1 MIQCCPPDVNS
12 HPQCYPIQV
21 AADDPFYGGYKE
33 DCLNF
38 VRTAM
43 CPVCKLGKLSFCLI
57 FAIGQGACFERALVA
72 LNEDYRSLSQRARK
86 RRPARK
92 KESVV
97 PSLRCSEMPTL
108 Q

>member
-21 AADDPFYGGYKE
+21 AHDDPFYGAYKE

-43 CPVCKLGKLSFCLI
+43 CPQCKLGNVFFEFVHLRSVESFFKKVSYC
-57 FAIGQGACFERALVA
+57 
-72 LNEDYRSLSQRARK
+72 YRIS
-86 RRPARK
+86 
-92 KESVV
+92 
-97 PSLRCSEMPTL
+97 
-108 Q
+108 

>member
-21 AADDPFYGGYKE
+21 AGDDPFYGGYKE

-43 CPVCKLGKLSFCLI
+43 CPQCKLGKKIKSI
-57 FAIGQGACFERALVA
+57 
-72 LNEDYRSLSQRARK
+72 
-86 RRPARK
+86 
-92 KESVV
+92 
-97 PSLRCSEMPTL
+97 
-108 Q
+108 

>member
-21 AADDPFYGGYKE
+21 AGDDPFYGGYKE

-43 CPVCKLGKLSFCLI
+43 CPVCKLGKLILF
-57 FAIGQGACFERALVA
+57 
-72 LNEDYRSLSQRARK
+72 
-86 RRPARK
+86 
-92 KESVV
+92 SV
-97 PSLRCSEMPTL
+97 SD
-108 Q
+108 

>member
-21 AADDPFYGGYKE
+21 ANDDPFYSGYKE

-43 CPVCKLGKLSFCLI
+43 CPQCKLGKQLDDFFSSI
-57 FAIGQGACFERALVA
+57 FFLHQIFF
-72 LNEDYRSLSQRARK
+72 LN
-86 RRPARK
+86 
-92 KESVV
+92 
-97 PSLRCSEMPTL
+97 
-108 Q
+108 